1 LQMLAGADKN
11 KPLLAEI
18 KNGKIVQSSMIGL
31 ISPALIGVI
40 REVTGN
46 PNLVLHHCRHS
57 FHNRAAAILL
67 GIRSSLTEKLLKD
80 VDQQSFKE
88 IVLGPQN
95 ELSRRCPMALAR
107 LMGHRY
113 PSTGMSSYN
122 HLLLEWADQLTP
134 VTSARTRKISNA
146 LDAQT
151 LEKYQ
156 ALKAPIQKPLEYQQ
170 PTLFTLLKTLRLVSL
185 GRTFEQ
191 AGAANQLHP
200 DFTRA
205 IETVFY
211 NANYKMRFKRRGTE
225 SGMIQGSEHPNLLI
239 HYISDDAWIRMMEA
253 ATRYQSKLEL

>member
-1 LQMLAGADKN
+1 
-11 KPLLAEI
+11 
-18 KNGKIVQSSMIGL
+18 
-31 ISPALIGVI
+31 
-40 REVTGN
+40 
-46 PNLVLHHCRHS
+46 
-57 FHNRAAAILL
+57 
-67 GIRSSLTEKLLKD
+67 
-80 VDQQSFKE
+80 

-146 LDAQT
+146 FDAQN
-151 LEKYQ
+151 LERYH
-156 ALKAPIQKPLEYQQ
+156 APKATKQRPLEYQQ
-170 PTLFTLLKTLRLVSL
+170 PTLLNLLKTLRLVSL

-191 AGAANQLHP
+191 AGAANQLNP
-200 DFTRA
+200 DCTRT

-211 NANYKMRFKRRGTE
+211 NANYKTRFKRRGTE

-253 ATRYQSKLEL
+253 ATRYQSKLELNTETRFPPVNGRPAVVGKKRRLLMEPAEHRHVVKRTIDGVETDESHDKVAAANDSERAIQVLTSSGF